1 MNFIASV
8 LIAEV
13 GEENGFYVMIYLLL
27 NHEMKVLFLPVS
39 DSVSYPIGVSRTAS
53 QKFLNGITNQ
63 VSYAQTIFAF
73 EKNINDTRLL
83 YF

>member
-39 DSVSYPIGVSRTAS
+39 DSALYPVGVPRTAFK
-53 QKFLNGITNQ
+53 KFLDGLANQ
-63 VSYAQTIFAF
+63 VSHA
-73 EKNINDTRLL
+73 
-83 YF
+83 

>member
-13 GEENGFYVMIYLLL
+13 GEEYGFYVMIYLLL

-39 DSVSYPIGVSRTAS
+39 HSVSYVVGVSGTAP
-53 QKFLNGITNQ
+53 
-63 VSYAQTIFAF
+63 
-73 EKNINDTRLL
+73 
-83 YF
+83 

>member
-39 DSVSYPIGVSRTAS
+39 DSASYPVGVPRTAFE
-53 QKFLNGITNQ
+53 KFLDGLANQ
-63 VSYAQTIFAF
+63 VSHA
-73 EKNINDTRLL
+73 
-83 YF
+83 